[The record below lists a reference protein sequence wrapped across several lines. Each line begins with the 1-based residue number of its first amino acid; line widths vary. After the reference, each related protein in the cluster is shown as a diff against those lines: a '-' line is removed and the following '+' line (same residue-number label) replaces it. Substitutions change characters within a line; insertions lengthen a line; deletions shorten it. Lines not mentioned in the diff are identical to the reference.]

1 MRLIKTGFHQAQPI
15 ALPKERVQGH
25 KHSNVLQGAL
35 MLSYVLQTVNNSKN
49 GISTSISL
57 FCIDMHFATQ
67 ISPAQHQIL
76 FMLLLERTIGFNNI
90 QLDGFVHASEH
101 HINEHGIRSEFLFD
115 CVLQHHDMAAGSSGT
130 FHFIETRKAIYE
142 V

>member
-1 MRLIKTGFHQAQPI
+1 MLIC
-15 ALPKERVQGH
+15 
-25 KHSNVLQGAL
+25 
-35 MLSYVLQTVNNSKN
+35 
-49 GISTSISL
+49 L

-67 ISPAQHQIL
+67 ISPAQHQL
-76 FMLLLERTIGFNNI
+76 FFMLLQGRTIGFNNI
-90 QLDGFVHASEH
+90 LVQLDNFFVHTSEH
-101 HINEHGIRSEFLFD
+101 HLKEHGIRSEFLFD